1 MISFYLSY
9 FILSTPLSLTFTD
22 IFISIHYSRSVPV
35 SVHTDFVAL
44 NKGLYIVMNV
54 GVEKFH
60 AISLIIQAY

>member
-9 FILSTPLSLTFTD
+9 FILSTSLFLTFTD
-22 IFISIHYSRSVPV
+22 ILMSIHYSRSVPV

-54 GVEKFH
+54 GVEKFY
-60 AISLIIQAY
+60 ALSLILQEY